1 MMIQP
6 DFTLLYV
13 NSPMESAT
21 FYQQLLGI
29 APVETSATF
38 ALFVLPNGHKLGLW
52 SRHTVAPAA
61 TPVGG
66 SEMAFTV
73 ESADAL
79 ASLLENWQAM
89 HMPIV
94 QGITVMDF
102 GHTFVATD
110 PDGHRLRAFWPCE
123 Q

>member
-1 MMIQP
+1 MIQP

-13 NSPMESAT
+13 DSPMTSAV
-21 FYQQLLGI
+21 FYQQLLGV
-29 APVETSATF
+29 APVETSPTF

-52 SRHTVAPAA
+52 SRHTVSPAA

-73 ESADAL
+73 DSAETL
-79 ASLLENWQAM
+79 ASTLAAWQALK
-89 HMPIV
+89 MPIV
-94 QGITVMDF
+94 QDITVMDF

-110 PDGHRLRAFWPCE
+110 PDGHRLRVFWPCE
-123 Q
+123 M